1 MTSEFDLRLA
11 LSRIAARLRECAA
24 LLEGGHE
31 PVEVGTHC
39 ASWPPTSTACGP
51 RCRRTDPVISKRLW
65 VAQAVWLSV
74 LCTASCCPTPPA
86 VALAMGG
93 GGGDGGGLGGT
104 IPATEWCQMRAR
116 PNNTASTEP
125 SKSYAQAPQP
135 MTIDQLRPL
144 LPKG

>member
-1 MTSEFDLRLA
+1 
-11 LSRIAARLRECAA
+11 
-24 LLEGGHE
+24 
-31 PVEVGTHC
+31 
-39 ASWPPTSTACGP
+39 
-51 RCRRTDPVISKRLW
+51 VISKRLW